1 MLVGRGPSRPFLCVE
16 ASRWRQV
23 NLVKWLGWHQLA
35 GLKEFMNCYCKLSL
49 LSQEPI
55 HWQLTLMFWNDSHF
69 GDLGLFIGEFA
80 LIVVWQILFRNHSQ
94 CAQHAYALVQRPCM
108 PRLGTSREKQGIR
121 YHHDLLVHCLHY
133 RGTTM
138 PTLKSIQMQSMVQIP
153 PKEHSAITSAS
164 QIKLLKCVIL
174 RYGTRTKS
182 YL

>member
-1 MLVGRGPSRPFLCVE
+1 MLGSRGTCRPFLCVVT
-16 ASRWRQV
+16 SRWRQV

-55 HWQLTLMFWNDSHF
+55 HWQLTLLFWNDSQF

-108 PRLGTSREKQGIR
+108 PRLGISREKHGIQ

-138 PTLKSIQMQSMVQIP
+138 PTLKSIHLQSMVQNFRYHPRSIRR
-153 PKEHSAITSAS
+153 
-164 QIKLLKCVIL
+164 LLVLAK
-174 RYGTRTKS
+174 
-182 YL
+182 